1 MAGLT
6 AVPTNNFMEETQMA
20 YRGKF
25 RNSAAG
31 DALIALG
38 FTRRSV
44 VTGICLSAMMML
56 GSGVAQAQSYP
67 TKPIRLIVPWPAG
80 GGVDTSAR
88 LIAQPL
94 SERLGQPVVVENKPG
109 AAGNIGTALAAK
121 EKPDGYTLLQGSL
134 SPNAVNPHLY
144 TDLGFDPVKD
154 FEFVARV
161 YTVPSFLVVPASSPA
176 NSAQDLVAMAKK
188 EPGKLDFGSGGV
200 GSSQHLFG
208 VMFNKAAN
216 IDVVHVPYK
225 GTSPAEAALVAGQ
238 VHFMLNPP
246 TALAFV
252 EAAKLKALG
261 VASAKRNPALPNLP
275 TLDEQGIRG
284 VYTSTFYGVMAPA
297 GTPKAIVD
305 RLNKEIVAILKTD
318 ELRARLAKL
327 AAEPGT
333 ETPEEFKKFVLS
345 EIERYGEIV
354 KLSGANKVN

>member
-1 MAGLT
+1 
-6 AVPTNNFMEETQMA
+6 MA
-20 YRGKF
+20 YQGKVH
-25 RNSAAG
+25 NSVVGQAS
-31 DALIALG
+31 ALTKRA
-38 FTRRSV
+38 V
-44 VTGICLSAMMML
+44 VTGICLTALMIASAGAAL
-56 GSGVAQAQSYP
+56 ADTYP
-67 TKPIRLIVPWPAG
+67 SRPIRLIVPWPAG

-88 LIAQPL
+88 LIAEPL
-94 SERLGQPVVVENKPG
+94 SVRLGQPVVIENKPG

-121 EKPDGYTLLQGSL
+121 EKPDGYTLLQASL

-144 TDLGFDPVKD
+144 RSLGFDPVKD

-161 YTVPSFLVVPASSPA
+161 YTVPSFLVVPTSSPA
-176 NSAQDLVAMAKK
+176 NTAQDLVAWAKK

-208 VMFNKAAN
+208 VMFNKAAS

-238 VHFMLNPP
+238 VDFMLNPP

-252 EAAKLKALG
+252 SAGKLKALG
-261 VASAKRNPALPNLP
+261 VASPNRNPALPDLP

-305 RLNKEIVAILKTD
+305 RLNKEIVEILKTED
-318 ELRARLAKL
+318 MRSRLAKL
-327 AAEPGT
+327 AADPGT
-333 ETPEEFKKFVLS
+333 ESPEEFKKFVLG
-345 EIERYGEIV
+345 EIDRYGEIV
-354 KLSGANKVN
+354 KLSGADKVD